1 MLHIPIQRYHPFGLA
16 AAECSLTFTGNFDQR
31 RQVSDLISKFT
42 VKGVVMDVVDTV
54 VEVQELSL
62 SELAQVAGGIGDN
75 VLA

>member
-1 MLHIPIQRYHPFGLA
+1 
-16 AAECSLTFTGNFDQR
+16 
-31 RQVSDLISKFT
+31 
-42 VKGVVMDVVDTV
+42 MDVVDTI